1 MAHTE
6 STFNS
11 RDLPFFDGSGDVEI
25 FIEYVEKMTKI
36 KGWSNEANKDNVV
49 LHVCCAL
56 EKEAAVW
63 ASGIRLHNIGTW
75 EEAKGRLLTRWKPP
89 MTYMTAIATLVKEK
103 KKPRESYYAYV
114 DRLRNIARYNKDV
127 TEDNVIEAFL
137 KGIPHKYA
145 ITKPKEATAKE
156 WNLDTIVLQ
165 VMEMN
170 PTIEG
175 EVSTIT
181 TTFSEMELNPGATKQ
196 APRHA
201 AVETPRTEDTK
212 KMTKAEYDK
221 LHDPTWLRGPN
232 PDLYCTF
239 CRRFGHDDT
248 HCRSKDRPYSGP
260 TTRSMTRD
268 KGPQLLYVGEE
279 ENPEELLYSKADSSG
294 RPRTC
299 LFCGETGHFMA
310 DCYAMKKAREEF
322 KGTKD
327 KNKNDHDTK
336 KKD

>member
-36 KGWSNEANKDNVV
+36 KGWSNEANKDNIV

-145 ITKPKEATAKE
+145 ITKPKEAHKRINTSIST
-156 WNLDTIVLQ
+156 NRIFDVIF
-165 VMEMN
+165 
-170 PTIEG
+170 
-175 EVSTIT
+175 VSLKAYIT
-181 TTFSEMELNPGATKQ
+181 SNSKLIDSKMFLN
-196 APRHA
+196 
-201 AVETPRTEDTK
+201 
-212 KMTKAEYDK
+212 
-221 LHDPTWLRGPN
+221 
-232 PDLYCTF
+232 C
-239 CRRFGHDDT
+239 
-248 HCRSKDRPYSGP
+248 
-260 TTRSMTRD
+260 
-268 KGPQLLYVGEE
+268 
-279 ENPEELLYSKADSSG
+279 
-294 RPRTC
+294 
-299 LFCGETGHFMA
+299 
-310 DCYAMKKAREEF
+310 
-322 KGTKD
+322 
-327 KNKNDHDTK
+327 
-336 KKD
+336 